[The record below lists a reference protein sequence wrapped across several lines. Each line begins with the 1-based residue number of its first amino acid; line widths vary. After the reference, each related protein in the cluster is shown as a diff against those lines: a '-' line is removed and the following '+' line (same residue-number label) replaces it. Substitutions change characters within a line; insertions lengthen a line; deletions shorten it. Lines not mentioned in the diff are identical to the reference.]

1 MSAVLPYSERDL
13 VGSLDPAATYALPA
27 AHPACQRLAA
37 GWMWLSFSALVG
49 AGLFALLIV
58 LARTPYVSNL
68 FPTVDFFRSALVV
81 HVDLSVLV
89 WFFAFAGVLWSV
101 ASPPQ
106 WMPVGWAALV
116 LTASGALLL
125 ILSPFIAAGGPL
137 MNNYIPV
144 LQNSA
149 FLAALLLFG
158 CGVGLA
164 AFRGMVTL
172 PGLYTGAELLDR
184 PMHFGLHAAAF
195 ATALALLAYSWAFAT
210 IPFFIHGLA
219 YFESLFWGGGHVM
232 QFAYTCLML
241 VVWLW
246 LATETGARVPLT
258 ARVATAFFAVGVAPV
273 LATPV
278 IYLLYP
284 THSFANMEAF
294 TKMMRVG
301 GAFAAMPIGLA
312 VVIALW
318 HRPRPDSAKQP
329 QLSSLFWSLLLFA
342 FGGGISFLIRDS
354 NTIITAHYHAT
365 GGAVSVAFMGA
376 SYALLPRIGFGC
388 ADARLARWQPTIY
401 GIGQLLHIVGLL
413 WSGGYG
419 VQRKVAG
426 ADQALHGFAQIAGMG
441 LMGIG
446 GLIAVIG
453 GLTFLF
459 IVFRA
464 MNGRFR

>member
-1 MSAVLPYSERDL
+1 MSAVLPFSEAELLAPTDTT
-13 VGSLDPAATYALPA
+13 GGYALPT

-37 GWMWLSFSALVG
+37 GWMWVSFSALVG

-58 LARTPYVSNL
+58 LARAPYVSSL

-106 WMPVGWAALV
+106 WLPLGWAALAF
-116 LTASGALLL
+116 TGGGALLL
-125 ILSPFIAAGGPL
+125 VVSPFVSVGGPL

-144 LQNSA
+144 LQNRV

-164 AFRGMVTL
+164 ALRGLVTL
-172 PGLYTGAELLDR
+172 PGLWTGPEREHRAA
-184 PMHFGLHAAAF
+184 HFGLHAAAF

-210 IPFFIHGLA
+210 IPFFIHGLS

-246 LATETGARVPLT
+246 LATEIGAKVPLT
-258 ARVATAFFAVGVAPV
+258 PRVCILLFALGVAPV
-273 LATPV
+273 LATPA
-278 IYLLYP
+278 IYLSYP
-284 THSFANMEAF
+284 THSYDNMEAF

-301 GAFAAMPIGLA
+301 GGFAAMPIGLA
-312 VVIALW
+312 VAIAVW
-318 HRPRPDSAKQP
+318 QRRRPDPSSNP
-329 QLSSLFWSLLLFA
+329 QFAALLWSLLLFG
-342 FGGGISFLIRDS
+342 FGGAISFLIRES

-376 SYALLPRIGFGC
+376 AFALLPRIGF
-388 ADARLARWQPTIY
+388 ASVDARLARWQPTVY
-401 GIGQLLHIVGLL
+401 GMGQLLHIVGLL

-426 ADQALHGFAQIAGMG
+426 ADQGLHGFAQIAGMG

-446 GLIAVIG
+446 GLIAVVG
-453 GLTFLF
+453 GLMFLV

-464 MNGRFR
+464 MNTRVR

>member
-1 MSAVLPYSERDL
+1 MSAVLPYFESELITSVDT
-13 VGSLDPAATYALPA
+13 ATAYALPA

-37 GWMWLSFSALVG
+37 GWMWVSFSALVG

-58 LARTPYVSNL
+58 LARTPYVSSL

-106 WMPVGWAALV
+106 WLPVGWAALA
-116 LTASGALLL
+116 LTGAGALLL
-125 ILSPFIAAGGPL
+125 VLSPFIAAGGPL

-144 LQNSA
+144 LQNRA

-164 AFRGMVTL
+164 ALRGMVTL
-172 PGLYTGAELLDR
+172 PGLFTGGALEHR
-184 PMHFGLHAAAF
+184 PMHFGLHVAAF

-246 LATETGARVPLT
+246 LATESGAKVPLT
-258 ARVATAFFAVGVAPV
+258 SRVATVFFAVGVAPV

-284 THSFANMEAF
+284 THSFDNMEAF

-301 GAFAAMPIGLA
+301 GGFAAMPIGLA
-312 VVIALW
+312 VLIALW
-318 HRPRPDSAKQP
+318 RRPRLNSAKRP
-329 QLSSLFWSLLLFA
+329 ELNSLFWSLLLFA
-342 FGGGISFLIRDS
+342 FGGGISFLIRES

-376 SYALLPRIGFGC
+376 AYALLPRIGFGC
-388 ADARLARWQPTIY
+388 VDAKLARWQPTIY
-401 GIGQLLHIVGLL
+401 GTGQLLHIVGLL

-426 ADQALHGFAQIAGMG
+426 ADQGLHGFAQIAGMG

-453 GLTFLF
+453 GLMFLF

-464 MNGRFR
+464 MNARLR